1 MIKLT
6 AAEYKRYMELKDAN
20 PSIVEVVGPRV
31 DSEYNYVVTH
41 MPSGMEA
48 KFKYQRQVAQVIGL
62 TKAKVNYMLRRG
74 KHIHGDFYVD
84 VC

>member
-20 PSIVEVVGPRV
+20 PSIIEVVGPRV
-31 DSEYNYVVTH
+31 DDEYNYVVTH

-48 KFKYQRQVAQVIGL
+48 HFKYQRQVAKVLGT
-62 TKAKVNYMLRRG
+62 TKAKVKYMMQKG
-74 KHIHGDFYVD
+74 NHIYGDFYID
-84 VC
+84 MC